1 MNSMS
6 KVLTSDTANGT
17 GALPSGG
24 VAVASGTCARARDI
38 LQSEKD
44 LRLAIVYGS
53 MATGNVRPDSDV
65 DLGVLFG
72 QPMTAQQKM
81 DLAGRLEQALLRGVD
96 LVDLSTACATLLRQI
111 LRKGQVL
118 VQRDPGAMAGLV
130 RTMIYHEA
138 DMMPYIR
145 RTLIERQQRFAHG

>member
-1 MNSMS
+1 MS
-6 KVLTSDTANGT
+6 EVSNRDTATGT
-17 GALPSGG
+17 GATPSGG
-24 VAVASGTCARARDI
+24 PPVASEVCARARCI
-38 LQSEKD
+38 LRSEKD

-53 MATGNVRPDSDV
+53 MATEKCRPDSDV

-81 DLAGRLEQALLRGVD
+81 DLAGRLEQAMLRGVD

-111 LRKGQVL
+111 LRKGRVL

-130 RTMIYHEA
+130 RTMVYHEA
-138 DMMPYIR
+138 DMMPYVR
-145 RTLIERQQRFAHG
+145 RTLIERQHRFAHGS